1 VTPQDTLRQLIA
13 GGSPTKEQI
22 DGFVAANQFP
32 LIDPHGVTFVYRGYV
47 EQVVLRMF
55 IFGLPT
61 AQPLSRVGPSDLWA
75 LRLDLP
81 AQSRFEYKFEVRHG
95 DASEWLTDPLNPHKA
110 ADPFGAN
117 SVCQGWGYVAPDW
130 TQHDPT
136 ARAGSLE
143 VFDLDSRH
151 LGRRRVRV
159 YLPARFRRT
168 RRYPLLVCH
177 DGDDYLRYADLKPVL
192 DNLVHRLEIPPL
204 VVALVSSPDRLQEYV
219 GFEPHADFV
228 AQELLPALHERYP
241 LDDDPASRGLMGASL
256 GGVASL
262 HAAWRHP
269 GAFGRLLLQS
279 GSFAFTD
286 IGENRRGPVFE
297 PVVKF
302 MNAFRAAPG
311 RPAERL
317 YVSCGVY
324 ESLIYENRSL
334 VPLLQEQRLQVRYE
348 EARDGHNWQNWRD
361 RLRAGLTYLFPGPQ
375 WMVYE

>member
-1 VTPQDTLRQLIA
+1 VSGADALRALTA
-13 GGSPTKEQI
+13 GGSPAREAI
-22 DGFVAANQFP
+22 DAFVGAHAFP
-32 LIDPHGVTFVYRGYV
+32 LVDPHGVTFVYRGYAD
-47 EQVVLRMF
+47 QVLLRMF
-55 IFGLPT
+55 ISGLPA
-61 AQPLSRVGPSDLWA
+61 AQPLARVGESDLWA

-81 AQSRFEYKFEVRHG
+81 PQSRFEYKFEVRHG
-95 DASEWLTDPLNPHKA
+95 DASEWITDPLNPHRA

-117 SVCQGWGYVAPDW
+117 SVGQGWGYAPPDW
-130 TQHDPT
+130 TRPDPGV
-136 ARAGSLE
+136 RAGTLE
-143 VFDLDSRH
+143 EFTLDSRH
-151 LGRRRVRV
+151 LGPRRVRV
-159 YLPARFRRT
+159 YVPARFRRT

-177 DGDDYLRYADLKPVL
+177 DGDDYLRYAELKVVL
-192 DNLVHRLEIPPL
+192 DNLVQRLEIPPM
-204 VVALVSSPDRLQEYV
+204 VVALVNSPDRLKEYV
-219 GFEPHADFV
+219 GYEPHAAFV
-228 AQELLPALHERYP
+228 AGELLPQLAERFP
-241 LDDDPASRGLMGASL
+241 LDDDPSSRGLMGASL

-262 HAAWRHP
+262 HAAWRNP
-269 GAFGRLLLQS
+269 GTFGRLLLQS

-302 MNAFRAAPG
+302 VNAFRAEPG
-311 RPAERL
+311 RPADRL
-317 YVSCGVY
+317 YVSCGIY